1 MITDEQLDA
10 IDQASYDEIDEF
22 DWAYVEPE
30 IVRALTAEVR
40 DARNHAPLGREHC
53 EPLHEELKRRFD
65 RIEVLEAEVRRGRK
79 IEEAAQQAKALSRP
93 NSLIEEGFYAIALGE
108 LWIALNEAHRD

>member
-10 IDQASYDEIDEF
+10 SDQASYDEIDE
-22 DWAYVEPE
+22 PE
-30 IVRALTAEVR
+30 IVRALT
-40 DARNHAPLGREHC
+40 
-53 EPLHEELKRRFD
+53 
-65 RIEVLEAEVRRGRK
+65 AEVRRGRK

-93 NSLIEEGFYAIALGE
+93 NSLVEEGFYAIALGE

>member
-22 DWAYVEPE
+22 DWAYVKPE

-40 DARNHAPLGREHC
+40 QARKAQAIYLAAAREM
-53 EPLHEELKRRFD
+53 FGMA
-65 RIEVLEAEVRRGRK
+65 EAN
-79 IEEAAQQAKALSRP
+79 ILLAS
-93 NSLIEEGFYAIALGE
+93 I
-108 LWIALNEAHRD
+108 EAHRG

>member
-22 DWAYVEPE
+22 DWAYVKPE

-40 DARNHAPLGREHC
+40 QARKDQAIYLAAAREM
-53 EPLHEELKRRFD
+53 FGMA
-65 RIEVLEAEVRRGRK
+65 EAN
-79 IEEAAQQAKALSRP
+79 ILLAS
-93 NSLIEEGFYAIALGE
+93 I
-108 LWIALNEAHRD
+108 EAHRGS